1 MDKDKETKSCHKCAS
16 DHSHHNRHK
25 DTAAR
30 RHEEH
35 HHNKSDENVQ
45 KICHDHSHCSCHCNH
60 NHDHNHDCGC
70 GHEHEEKS
78 KLDIFRYIIS
88 ALTVIIALIITDF
101 VYISKALL
109 IVASVLC
116 GYKILWQGL
125 KSLLKL
131 KFDENTLMAIAAISA
146 SIMGDFV
153 EGYMIVL
160 LFSIGEHME
169 DYAVKKS
176 NKRIESLI
184 YLTDEYTFDENGIKI
199 DAKSIKKGD
208 KFVVHPGD
216 KVCTDATILSGYTS
230 FDTSGITGETMPTE
244 KTEGDK
250 IISGYINTGNAIT
263 CIAETDY
270 SDSTVS
276 KIKEYVTEASKLKS
290 APEKFITKFAKIY
303 TPAIIICA
311 LMLGLSLSIFSI
323 TSTSEAI
330 RRALTFMI
338 ASCPCA
344 LVISIPL
351 SYYAAIGTSCK
362 NGILVKG
369 ASHINTIA
377 KADTI
382 VFDKTGTITEGILKI
397 SEIKHLGNYTKDEI
411 IAYAKALEL
420 HSSHPI
426 AQAIC
431 RYPCNIQY
439 TATEVKESFGK
450 GIEGII
456 SGKKV
461 SLGNNK
467 LHSNE
472 PHSTYDGLVLTI
484 DSIDE
489 AVIKLSDTIKKGTYD
504 IIKQLHQNKIKDILV
519 LSGDSSCNVDEV
531 IKNLPY
537 VCGKG
542 DLLPHDKA
550 EIIENLQ
557 KNHKVIYVGDGVN
570 DAPALAVADFSIAVG
585 NGSALALETGDASL
599 ISPTL
604 KPVVSLLKIA
614 KRTLSTVY
622 FNIVFS
628 LFVKAVVLVL
638 SVFGIAPI
646 WLALLSD
653 VGVLILA
660 VVNSMSIL
668 YKKF

>member
-1 MDKDKETKSCHKCAS
+1 MNKDKETNFCHNCSTDDSDHNCHK
-16 DHSHHNRHK
+16 
-25 DTAAR
+25 
-30 RHEEH
+30 EH
-35 HHNKSDENVQ
+35 HHNKSEKNIHLNSHT
-45 KICHDHSHCSCHCNH
+45 KSHCSCHCNH
-60 NHDHNHDCGC
+60 NNHHNHACGC

-78 KLDIFRYIIS
+78 KADILRYIIS
-88 ALTVIIALIITDF
+88 GILVIIALIITDF
-101 VYISKALL
+101 VYISKALM
-109 IVASVLC
+109 IAASVLC

-125 KSLLKL
+125 KSILKF
-131 KFDENTLMAIAAISA
+131 KFDENTLMAIASLSA

-169 DYAVKKS
+169 DYAIKKS

-199 DAKSIKKGD
+199 DAKSIKKGN

-216 KVCTDATILSGYTS
+216 RVCTDATILCGYTT
-230 FDTSGITGETMPTE
+230 FDTSGITGETIPAE

-250 IISGYINTGNAIT
+250 IISGYINTGSAVT
-263 CIAETDY
+263 CIADTDY

-276 KIKEYVTEASKLKS
+276 KIKEYVSEASKLKS

-351 SYYAAIGTSCK
+351 SYYASIGTSCK

-369 ASHINTIA
+369 AAHLNTVA
-377 KADTI
+377 KADTV
-382 VFDKTGTITEGILKI
+382 VFDKTGTITEGTLKI
-397 SEIKHLGNYTKDEI
+397 SEIICLKNNSEEEI
-411 IAYAKALEL
+411 IAYAKALEV

-431 RYPCNIQY
+431 KYPCLIQY
-439 TATEVKESFGK
+439 TATEVKEAFGK
-450 GIEGII
+450 GIEGIVN
-456 SGKKV
+456 GKKV
-461 SLGNNK
+461 SLGNSK
-467 LHSNE
+467 LNSNE
-472 PHSTYDGLVLTI
+472 ANSNSDGLVLTI
-484 DSIDE
+484 DSIDK
-489 AVIKLSDTIKKGTYD
+489 AVIKLSDTIKNGTYD
-504 IIKQLHQNKIKDILV
+504 IIQQLHQNKIKNIYV
-519 LSGDSSCNVDEV
+519 LSGDSSRNVNELM
-531 IKNLPY
+531 KNLPN

-570 DAPALAVADFSIAVG
+570 DAPALAIADFSIAVG
-585 NGSALALETGDASL
+585 SGSALALETGDASL
-599 ISPTL
+599 ISHSL

-614 KRTLSTVY
+614 KCTLSTVY
-622 FNIVFS
+622 INIVFS
-628 LFVKAVVLVL
+628 LLVKAVVLVL

-646 WLALLSD
+646 WLGLLSD

-660 VVNSMSIL
+660 VINSMSIL